1 MRSIVVTVLLA
12 LPALAQN
19 PLILE
24 NGWAR
29 VVMGA
34 TVPGQLSRPHVHKI
48 NRVMIH
54 LDRGAQRIVNLESNT
69 AKDIPFTAGQ
79 VRWDPRVG
87 LHTSENT
94 GGTAFKIVEVEL
106 NDNPPRKSPAPA
118 KLPPTPHKIEI
129 ENGQVRVLRVILQP
143 RESTRILSPFI
154 AVGIPSGQ
162 THFHEGKTVI
172 ENKSVQT
179 TEWIVVELK

>member
-48 NRVMIH
+48 TRVMIH

-106 NDNPPRKSPAPA
+106 NDNPPRKY
-118 KLPPTPHKIEI
+118 PPPPKIEI

>member
-1 MRSIVVTVLLA
+1 MRSFVVTILLA

-19 PLILE
+19 QPILE

-69 AKDIPFTAGQ
+69 SKDIPFTAGQ

-118 KLPPTPHKIEI
+118 KLPATPHKIEL
-129 ENGQVRVLRVILQP
+129 ENNQVRVLRVIVPP
-143 RESTRILSPFI
+143 RESTKISSPFL
-154 AVGIPSGQ
+154 AVGLPSGQ
-162 THFHEGKTVI
+162 THFHEGNTTI

-179 TEWIVVELK
+179 TEWIIVELK